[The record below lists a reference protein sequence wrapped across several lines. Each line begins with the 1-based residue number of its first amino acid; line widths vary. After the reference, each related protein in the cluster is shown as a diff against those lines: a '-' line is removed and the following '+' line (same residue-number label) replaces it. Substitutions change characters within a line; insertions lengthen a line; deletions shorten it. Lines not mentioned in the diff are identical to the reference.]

1 MTKNFKHYL
10 EPEQPLTHEF
20 FNTLYW
26 YAYSR
31 DSRHPQ
37 TGVRS
42 FLGLIKDLVNK
53 VDVGIPMG
61 SSSSGI
67 RCSFFDDDDNK
78 LEKQVLFAYDPTD
91 WEEREASQIFVDNN
105 EFSRFVCDT
114 LEKFKRLQQKTW
126 SLYPEIK
133 EIEEKEIE
141 LIKNLLNNNLS
152 SNTTA

>member
-42 FLGLIKDLVNK
+42 FLGLIKDLNIK
-53 VDVGIPMG
+53 
-61 SSSSGI
+61 
-67 RCSFFDDDDNK
+67 
-78 LEKQVLFAYDPTD
+78 
-91 WEEREASQIFVDNN
+91 
-105 EFSRFVCDT
+105 
-114 LEKFKRLQQKTW
+114 KFQHIYNICFKTNIKQKTGG
-126 SLYPEIK
+126 
-133 EIEEKEIE
+133 
-141 LIKNLLNNNLS
+141 
-152 SNTTA
+152 